1 MEKKYI
7 IPASTLFAGII
18 VWVIFLLFFTK
29 GEMTLIAEVAS
40 GIIIGGLFIFSAI
53 RCRLVDGPK
62 GGNIFRFS
70 LLFIMAILSY
80 WLLGTAAA
88 ILLMIASIII
98 LSIALKSGKPSKV
111 AEGI

>member
-18 VWVIFLLFFTK
+18 VWVIFLVTYTK
-29 GEMTLIAEVAS
+29 GEMTFIAEAAA

-70 LLFIMAILSY
+70 LLFVIAILSY
-80 WLLGTAAA
+80 WLLGTATA
-88 ILLMIASIII
+88 ILLLFASIII
-98 LSIALKSGKPSKV
+98 LSIALKSGKPSKI
-111 AEGI
+111 AEI